1 VELEALK
8 RWVNPID
15 RGKNGDKTQA
25 QHVQSFLAK
34 STLFT
39 AESAGDDKSEATT
52 LRGNG
57 DVLVHLVTLDHEQ
70 KWRRKCSISVSQ
82 RA

>member
-1 VELEALK
+1 
-8 RWVNPID
+8 
-15 RGKNGDKTQA
+15 
-25 QHVQSFLAK
+25 
-34 STLFT
+34 LFT